1 MRKRKPYEHCTGP
14 KVTNELR
21 QTQDCEYSR
30 PRRRNDLKYV
40 GYWGDS
46 YHRETNNWKDRREK
60 QYRSGKR
67 GERHEL
73 VFNNEDGGWRQQ
85 WNLERY
91 LKKHD
96 IPFRVEEIRHV
107 ERRKRVTKT
116 KRVKDYQVPV
126 YCYGYEWREGA
137 DGNKN
142 LFRVVKHQIGY
153 QWKYRE
159 IPLDKPVVTYYNV
172 SVRDGWKLIWW
183 SDKDIGIE
191 YILKRT
197 EW

>member
-1 MRKRKPYEHCTGP
+1 MRKRKPYEHRAGP

-40 GYWGDS
+40 GYWGDI
-46 YHRETNNWKDRREK
+46 YHRETKNWKDRRVK
-60 QYRSGKR
+60 QYREEKR
-67 GERHEL
+67 GQQHEL
-73 VFNNEDGGWRQQ
+73 VFETSNWSQQ
-85 WNLERY
+85 WNVECY

-96 IPFRVEEIRHV
+96 IPYRVEEIRHI
-107 ERRKRVTKT
+107 EKRKHVIRT
-116 KRVKDYQVPV
+116 KRVKDYQVPNYV
-126 YCYGYEWREGA
+126 YTWKYLERP
-137 DGNKN
+137 DGTKY
-142 LFRVVKHQIGY
+142 LVRVVKHLSGY
-153 QWKYRE
+153 SWKYRE
-159 IPLDKPVVTYYNV
+159 EPLDKPKVRYYNV
-172 SVRDGWKLIWW
+172 SVRDGWRLVWW